1 MTMPDPTVTVQ
12 VKNPDACGGAPLPQP
27 QLAANPVSMAR
38 PRRVMVVDDEH
49 LAAASLKQS
58 LRALGY
64 EPLGPARDGSHAV
77 QMAFLTQPDLVLM
90 DIRMATDQDG
100 IHAASAMYAEMAIP
114 VIIVSAYSGPAQT
127 SAASDAGVFGFLVKP
142 ATTEQLRAAIDVAW
156 ARYMQL
162 LHAEALNTDLHRKLD
177 ERQTIERAKWALVER
192 DSMRE
197 GDAMERMRDRSH
209 AEQRTLLDVARD
221 ILNESRIT

>member
-1 MTMPDPTVTVQ
+1 MTTSDTVQ
-12 VKNPDACGGAPLPQP
+12 VKDPHATKNVPAPLPELSIRQ
-27 QLAANPVSMAR
+27 VSMVR

-77 QMAFLTQPDLVLM
+77 QMAFFMQPDLVLM

-100 IHAASAMYAEMAIP
+100 IHAAAALYNEMAIP
-114 VIIVSAYSGPAQT
+114 VVIVSAFSGQAQT
-127 SAASDAGVFGFLVKP
+127 TAASDAGVFGFLVKP

-162 LHAEALNTDLHRKLD
+162 LQSEARNTELHRKLD
-177 ERQTIERAKWALVER
+177 ERQTIERAKWVLVER

-197 GDAMERMRDRSH
+197 GDAMERMRQRSH
-209 AEQRTLLDVARD
+209 DERRALIEVARD
-221 ILNESRIT
+221 ILHESRNVGRG

>member
-1 MTMPDPTVTVQ
+1 MTTSDPTVTVQ
-12 VKNPDACGGAPLPQP
+12 IKNPVERGGTPIPEPRLEVR
-27 QLAANPVSMAR
+27 PVSMAR

-100 IHAASAMYAEMAIP
+100 IHAAAAMYAELAIP
-114 VIIVSAYSGPAQT
+114 VIIVSAYSGTTQT
-127 SAASDAGVFGFLVKP
+127 TAASNAGVFGFLVKP

-162 LHAEALNTDLHRKLD
+162 LHAEAINTDLHRKLD
-177 ERQTIERAKWALVER
+177 ERQTIERAKWVLVER
-192 DSMRE
+192 DSVRE
-197 GDAMERMRDRSH
+197 GDAMERMRARSH
-209 AEQRTLLDVARD
+209 AEKRALLDVARD

>member
-12 VKNPDACGGAPLPQP
+12 IKNPDAFRGAPLPQP
-27 QLAANPVSMAR
+27 QLAAHPVSMAR

-177 ERQTIERAKWALVER
+177 ERQTIERAKWVLVER

>member
-12 VKNPDACGGAPLPQP
+12 IKNPDAFRGAPPPQP
-27 QLAANPVSMAR
+27 QLAAHPVSMAR

-100 IHAASAMYAEMAIP
+100 IHAASAMYVEMAIP

-162 LHAEALNTDLHRKLD
+162 LHTEALNTDLHRKLD